1 MQIFIVVNGLIFK
14 IWYSHLV
21 TPSVSHL
28 DERAQVLLGT
38 IRRSLLGVPLA
49 LVLVDDGN
57 DFGFVLEYLN
67 RIIFR
72 LSHL

>member
-21 TPSVSHL
+21 TPNVSHL

-67 RIIFR
+67 RVIFR

>member
-1 MQIFIVVNGLIFK
+1 M
-14 IWYSHLV
+14 
-21 TPSVSHL
+21 SHL

-38 IRRSLLGVPLA
+38 IRRSRLGVPLA

-67 RIIFR
+67 RVIFR